1 MGSEPVKGHVPTCSI
16 TADATNSYDEKDPTA
31 IPAAFRQP
39 RSARGIQGRRTR
51 VGVPVEAFASELSQ
65 ASISSLREALGLMR
79 TRLDIEIL
87 SVSIPSTSRAL
98 SAYYTIASAEASSN
112 LARYDGVR
120 YGYRGEGS
128 YADTRSRALGAEV
141 QKRLLLG
148 TYALTAE

>member
-1 MGSEPVKGHVPTCSI
+1 M
-16 TADATNSYDEKDPTA
+16 
-31 IPAAFRQP
+31 
-39 RSARGIQGRRTR
+39 R
-51 VGVPVEAFASELSQ
+51 VGVPVEAFASELSR
-65 ASISSLREALGLMR
+65 ASLSSLRLALSLLR
-79 TRLDIEIL
+79 TNLDAEIV

-120 YGYRGEGS
+120 YGYRGSGS
-128 YADTRSRALGAEV
+128 YADTRARALGAEV